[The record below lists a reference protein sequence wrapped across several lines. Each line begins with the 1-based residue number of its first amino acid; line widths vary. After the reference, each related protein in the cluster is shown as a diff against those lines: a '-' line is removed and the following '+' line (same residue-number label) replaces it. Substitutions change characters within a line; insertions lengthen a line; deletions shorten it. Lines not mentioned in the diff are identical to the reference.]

1 MIDFSR
7 EKRLVI
13 VSKLH
18 NNVRFEEYVWER
30 KQKQKPS
37 YSLYLFFVREKKNRN
52 KKEETINR

>member
-30 KQKQKPS
+30 KQKQKTS